1 MRKFLAFIVALFIAL
16 PALAQS
22 KVVPTNIQ
30 LFGPAQTTN
39 ETVTDTAGAPKWI
52 GSVLSGSTHF
62 FPFSKGVAPVASARL
77 LVLWAPRNVANYVR
91 LVSADSGPTN
101 IVELARLQSNG
112 NMGPSAQA
120 IDVTQV
126 MNNLITAGVDKQ
138 VGFQIGGDG
147 INAWTL
153 YEVQLEINYRID

>member
-1 MRKFLAFIVALFIAL
+1 MRSIFAFVLAFFLTSAYAGPVIV
-16 PALAQS
+16 
-22 KVVPTNIQ
+22 TNIQ

-39 ETVTDTAGAPKWI
+39 ETVTDTAGTPKWI

-91 LVSADSGPTN
+91 LVTADNGPTN
-101 IVELARLQSNG
+101 IVEIARVQSNG
-112 NMGPSAQA
+112 NMGPTAQA
-120 IDVTQV
+120 IDITQV
-126 MNNLITAGVDKQ
+126 MNNLITAGIDKQ
-138 VGFQIGGDG
+138 IGFQIGGDG

-153 YEVQLEINYRID
+153 YEVQLEINYRLP